1 MASITRF
8 YALILSTVLLISG
21 VPGFFPTI
29 GQFKVIVAI
38 FALTLVHATVHAAV
52 GVLGLLITA
61 LASDVSVRVYTS
73 GIAVLYG
80 ILAAVGLM
88 GINFPPLLYFNA
100 ADNGLH
106 SAIFILSLGVLAVGL
121 AEERLFRRRERILDG
136 LPVVTA
142 NGLPMP
148 APRSGTSGPILR
160 SDRPSVSLRPN
171 RFAET
176 EQSPWRSQAPSQ
188 NNPAS
193 DVWAQTPWPPQGQ
206 RPSQRPS
213 QGPSQRP
220 SQGLSQPRDPWTR
233 EQRQGPAQPA
243 PQPPQQYPPM
253 QSQWPQDDPYRGP
266 TQGPPPQS
274 PWPQSQN
281 SQNSQNS
288 RPSRNSQPSQNPR
301 AWGEQDRRDG
311 WDGWDREPP
320 DAPRPDQWPLEE
332 WPSLRDPRSQQ

>member
-21 VPGFFPTI
+21 VPGFFPSI

-52 GVLGLLITA
+52 GVLGLLIAA
-61 LASDVSVRVYTS
+61 LASDVSVRIYTS

-80 ILAAVGLM
+80 ILAAVGLL
-88 GINFPPLLYFNA
+88 GINFPPLLYFNT
-100 ADNGLH
+100 ADNWLH
-106 SAIFILSLGVLAVGL
+106 SAIFILSLGVLVVGL
-121 AEERLFRRRERILDG
+121 AEERLFRRKERILDG

-142 NGLPMP
+142 NGLPIP

-160 SDRPSVSLRPN
+160 SDRPGVPSRPN
-171 RFAET
+171 RFAEP
-176 EQSPWRSQAPSQ
+176 EPSPWRSQTPSQ
-188 NNPAS
+188 NPGQNPAS

-206 RPSQRPS
+206 RPSQEPRQTPG
-213 QGPSQRP
+213 QPFG
-220 SQGLSQPRDPWTR
+220 QPRDPWTR
-233 EQRQGPAQPA
+233 EQRQGPVQPA
-243 PQPPQQYPPM
+243 SQPPQQYPPM

-281 SQNSQNS
+281 SQNSRPSSNS
-288 RPSRNSQPSQNPR
+288 HPSRNSQNP
-301 AWGEQDRRDG
+301 WGWDAPGEWDRR
-311 WDGWDREPP
+311 DGWDREPP

-332 WPSLRDPRSQQ
+332 WPSLRDPRPQQ